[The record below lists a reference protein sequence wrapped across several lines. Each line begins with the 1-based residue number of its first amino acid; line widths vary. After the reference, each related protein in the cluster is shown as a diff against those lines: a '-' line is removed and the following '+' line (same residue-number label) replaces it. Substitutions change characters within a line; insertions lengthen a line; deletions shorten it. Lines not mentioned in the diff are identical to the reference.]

1 VSEDREPAADAVSVT
16 LSVLKGPSAGRTFPF
31 TERTTCVLGRAS
43 DCWPRLPDDDRRVS
57 RHHCLFDINPPD
69 VRVRD
74 FGSLNGTFVNGEEIG
89 RRQPDQTPQQ
99 AANTAFP
106 ERDLAHGDEV
116 RIGRTLLRV
125 EISTG
130 ATTLDPTRA
139 YCAHC
144 GRDVPEYADRGRSG
158 DIICGACRKD
168 PQALVRGVLSRA
180 ADMDRYEVVREL
192 GRGGQGVVH
201 LARHLDTG
209 ELVALKVLLAEVAV
223 GHRARRAFLREIES
237 VRGLR
242 HPGIVGY
249 HDSGSLGATFYL
261 ACEFCAYGTLSEL
274 LSARCGT
281 LPPAEAV
288 AIAAQVLEGLDHA
301 HTRHGLVHRD
311 IKPSNILFAAPGESG
326 AGGVSSAS
334 GTPPAVKISDF
345 GLAKAFDQA
354 GLSGLTRTGAV
365 AGTVAYMPRTQV
377 VDYKYVKP
385 EVDVWAMAATL
396 YRMLTGTTPR
406 TFPPNV
412 DPIMVLL
419 RNAAVPIRDRD
430 PSIPRRLADVIDEAL
445 IDSPRIVTTT
455 AESFRQALEAAI

>member
-1 VSEDREPAADAVSVT
+1 MSEDWAAGTDQAAVI
-16 LSVLKGPSAGRTFPF
+16 LSVREGPSVGRTFSF

-89 RRQPDQTPQQ
+89 RRRPDQTPKQ
-99 AANTAFP
+99 AVRTAFP

-125 EISTG
+125 QTVTG
-130 ATTLDPTRA
+130 ATTLKRTRV

-144 GRDVPEYADRGRSG
+144 GRDAPESADRGRPG

-168 PQALVRGVLSRA
+168 PRALVRGLLSQA
-180 ADMDRYEVVREL
+180 ASMSRYEVVREL

-223 GHRARRAFLREIES
+223 GHRARNTFLREIETL
-237 VRGLR
+237 RGLR
-242 HPGIVGY
+242 HPRIVGY
-249 HDSGSLGATFYL
+249 HDSGAQGATFYL

-274 LSARCGT
+274 LTARGGT

-288 AIAAQVLEGLDHA
+288 AIAAQVLDGLDHA

-311 IKPSNILFAAPGESG
+311 IKPSNILFTAPGASAAGGASG
-326 AGGVSSAS
+326 APA
-334 GTPPAVKISDF
+334 AVKIGDF

-354 GLSGLTRTGAV
+354 GLSGLTRTGTV

-377 VDYKYVKP
+377 VDYKYARP
-385 EVDVWAMAATL
+385 EVDVWATAATL

-406 TFPPNV
+406 TFPPHV
-412 DPIMVLL
+412 DPVMVLL
-419 RNAAVPIRDRD
+419 RDAAVPIRDRD
-430 PSIPRRLADVIDEAL
+430 PAIPRRLADVIDEAL
-445 IDSPRIVTTT
+445 IDSPRIATTT

>member
-1 VSEDREPAADAVSVT
+1 MSEDREAAEIAAAGEDRAAVI
-16 LSVLKGPSAGRTFPF
+16 LSVREGPSAQRAFHF

-43 DCWPRLPDDDRRVS
+43 DCRPRLPEDDRRVS

-69 VRVRD
+69 VRIRD

-89 RRQPDQTPQQ
+89 RRRPDQKPGQ
-99 AANTAFP
+99 AARTEFP

-125 EISTG
+125 ETVTG
-130 ATTLDPTRA
+130 ATTLEPTRM

-144 GRDVPEYADRGRSG
+144 GRDTSESADRGRPG
-158 DIICGACRKD
+158 DVVCGACRRD
-168 PQALVRGVLSRA
+168 PRALVRSLLAGPGR
-180 ADMDRYEVVREL
+180 MNRYELVREL

-209 ELVALKVLLAEVAV
+209 EFVALKVLLAEVAV
-223 GHRARRAFLREIES
+223 GHRARNAFLREIES

-249 HDSGSLGATFYL
+249 RDSGAQGATFYL
-261 ACEFCAYGTLSEL
+261 AGEYCAYGTLAEL
-274 LSARCGT
+274 LTERRT

-288 AIAAQVLEGLDHA
+288 ALAAQVLDGLDHA

-311 IKPSNILFAAPGESG
+311 VKPSNILFAARPG
-326 AGGVSSAS
+326 SAS
-334 GTPPAVKISDF
+334 GTPGAVKISDF

-377 VDYKYVKP
+377 VDYKYARP
-385 EVDVWAMAATL
+385 EVDVWATAATL

-406 TFPPNV
+406 TFPPDA

-419 RNAAVPIRDRD
+419 RDAAVPIRDRV

-445 IDSPRIVTTT
+445 IDSPRIRTTT
-455 AESFRQALEAAI
+455 AESFRRALHAAL